1 MAGIDGFERWL
12 VEHHGRLARFRDV
25 PRRFADRVALLKKL
39 QGVLY
44 DAGWVRF
51 GWPVSLGGLGG
62 DVLDR
67 AALYDALA
75 RHGYPGRSLFEHV
88 EILIPA
94 LERYGSTEF
103 AASTI
108 PHILDGSE
116 AWCQGFSEPDAG
128 SDLASLRTRA
138 TAVDGGHV
146 ITGRKIWTS
155 WAVYS
160 SWCMVLARTGAPDS
174 RHRGLT
180 LFGVRTDTP
189 GVTVRGI
196 EQANGLDELAEVTFD
211 EVFVPESQRIGDVG
225 GGWGVAMY
233 ILECERGTFAWQ
245 RHGYLFPRLERVA
258 AAADSEDYESIGE
271 ALCELMACRA
281 RAAQT
286 LRALAAGE
294 AMGPAAAVDKLL
306 LIDAEQSVYD
316 AAHAVLGPTI
326 PLGLGDGAAEW
337 QEDWYFSRAISIY
350 GGTQQIQRNL
360 VAERVLG
367 LSRR

>member
-1 MAGIDGFERWL
+1 MPGVEGFEQWL
-12 VEHHGRLARFRDV
+12 REHDGELARFREV
-25 PRRFADRVALLKKL
+25 PRRFADRVALL
-39 QGVLY
+39 QDFQRVLY
-44 DAGWVRF
+44 DAGWVRY
-51 GWPVSLGGLGG
+51 GWSAAVGGLGG

-67 AALYDALA
+67 AEVYDALA

-94 LERYGSTEF
+94 LERYGSPEF
-103 AASTI
+103 AAATI
-108 PHILDGSE
+108 PRILDGSE
-116 AWCQGFSEPDAG
+116 PWCQGFSEPDAG
-128 SDLASLRTRA
+128 SDLASLRTSA
-138 TAVDGGHV
+138 VAVDGGYV
-146 ITGRKIWTS
+146 VNGRKIWTS
-155 WAVYS
+155 WAVFAR
-160 SWCMVLARTGAPDS
+160 WCMVLARTGTPDS

-180 LFGVRTDTP
+180 LFGVRTDAP

-211 EVFVPESQRIGDVG
+211 DVFVPNAQRIGAVG
-225 GGWGVAMY
+225 GGWSVAMY

-245 RHGYLFPRLERVA
+245 RHGYLFPRLEGVA
-258 AAADSEDYESIGE
+258 AAASAEDYEVVGA

-281 RAAQT
+281 RASQT
-286 LRALAAGE
+286 LRAMAGGVPL
-294 AMGPAAAVDKLL
+294 GPEAAVDKLL
-306 LIDAEQSVYD
+306 LIDAEQRVYD

-326 PLGLGDGAAEW
+326 PLGLGANAEEW

-367 LSRR
+367 LGRR

>member
-1 MAGIDGFERWL
+1 VEGFERWL
-12 VEHHGRLARFRDV
+12 LDHEGELARFRDV
-25 PRRFADRVALLKKL
+25 PARFADRVAALKEL
-39 QGVLY
+39 QRVLY
-44 DAGWVRF
+44 DAGWVRY
-51 GWPVSLGGLGG
+51 GWPVAVGGLGG

-94 LERYGSTEF
+94 LERFGSREF
-103 AASTI
+103 AGLTI
-108 PHILDGSE
+108 PRILDGTE
-116 AWCQGFSEPDAG
+116 PWCQGFSEPDSG

-138 TAVDGGHV
+138 QAVDGGHV

-155 WAVYS
+155 WAVYAR
-160 SWCMVLARTGAPDS
+160 WCMVLARTGAPDS

-180 LFGVRTDTP
+180 LLAVRTDAP

-211 EVFVPESQRIGDVG
+211 EVLVPEAQRIGPID
-225 GGWGVAMY
+225 GGWGVAMFV
-233 ILECERGTFAWQ
+233 LECERGTFAWQ
-245 RHGYLFPRLERVA
+245 RHGYLFPRLERIANA
-258 AAADSEDYESIGE
+258 ATTEEYEVIGA
-271 ALCELMACRA
+271 ALCDLMACRA

-286 LRALAAGE
+286 LRAMAAG
-294 AMGPAAAVDKLL
+294 APLGPEAAVDKLL
-306 LIDAEQSVYD
+306 LIDAEQQVYD
-316 AAHAVLGPTI
+316 AAHAVLGSTI
-326 PLGLGDGAAEW
+326 PLGLGDDAAAW

-367 LSRR
+367 LGRR